1 MILRTLLA
9 AALGAAFSVA
19 AQAQAWPSKPIRLV
33 VPYVAGGSAD
43 ITARVVADKLGE
55 ALGVAVVV
63 DNKPGGN
70 GGIGT
75 DAVAKAAPDGYTLLM
90 DASGPLVVNPSLYAK
105 IPYDPLKDLAPIT
118 QVTSYQYVMVTLA
131 TSPITSVD
139 KLVSTA
145 KAQPGALSYG
155 STGIGGGNHLAGAML
170 ALTTQTQL
178 THVPYKGSAAA
189 LTDLLGGQLSFTFDT
204 TVTAV
209 PYIRNGKLRAFAVSG
224 PKRSPVLPDVP
235 TMKELGFKDFQVTQ
249 FQGLLAPAKT
259 DPKIIARLRD
269 EVVKILKKPDVVERL
284 VTQGG
289 NEIVGGTP
297 EEFAK
302 LLRTESAQY
311 GKLIKDANIKPE

>member
-1 MILRTLLA
+1 
-9 AALGAAFSVA
+9 
-19 AQAQAWPSKPIRLV
+19 
-33 VPYVAGGSAD
+33 
-43 ITARVVADKLGE
+43 
-55 ALGVAVVV
+55 
-63 DNKPGGN
+63 
-70 GGIGT
+70 
-75 DAVAKAAPDGYTLLM
+75 
-90 DASGPLVVNPSLYAK
+90 
-105 IPYDPLKDLAPIT
+105 
-118 QVTSYQYVMVTLA
+118 
-131 TSPITSVD
+131 
-139 KLVSTA
+139 
-145 KAQPGALSYG
+145 
-155 STGIGGGNHLAGAML
+155 
-170 ALTTQTQL
+170 
-178 THVPYKGSAAA
+178 
-189 LTDLLGGQLSFTFDT
+189 
-204 TVTAV
+204 V